1 MRVLVRLLR
10 DWCRPH
16 LLSFLGGVLFLFLT
30 NYLTVT
36 IPTEIGAAIDA
47 GAAAAAGPHILAVG
61 LMGVAVILVRT
72 LSRVLV
78 FNPGRDIEYQLRS
91 DLFDALLAQQPS
103 FYATRSTGDLVSRGS
118 SDLTFVRAMVGFGF
132 MQVVNVTFAVLLTGW
147 RMLTLSPSLTLGAVL
162 PLIVGLVVVN
172 SAVGKVFN
180 YGRLAQQQLG
190 QVSDQVLTSFQGVA
204 TIQGF
209 VAKDAFLQRFDEKC
223 EALLRTRVATSL
235 LGAFAFPALVL
246 AGSVSVFVVLYVGG
260 PMAVRGELSVGDIA
274 AFATLLGVLLP
285 PLRSIG
291 WMLSVIQTGLASL
304 TRIFEILDAP
314 VERPEGDRPEAV
326 PGGGG
331 PGFTVRGLSFAYPDA
346 PERRVLDG
354 LSLDIRPG
362 TVVGIFGRTG
372 SGKTSLLRLLARLY
386 NAPEGSIVVSGPD
399 GSSADLSRL
408 DLRAWRRSLSMA
420 PQRPFLFSDTI
431 TENVALSEPVDPSAV
446 REAVDKAAL
455 AIDLAALP
463 DGLRTVVGERGIM
476 LSGGQRQRVALARAM
491 YRRSDL
497 ILLDDVLSAV
507 DHETEARLLLALR
520 ALGDGRERGR
530 PTVLIVSHRVSALR
544 DADHVFVLDQGRLVD
559 EGRPD
564 DLFQRPGL
572 FREAWLG
579 QTPADE
585 ELSR

>member
-1 MRVLVRLLR
+1 
-10 DWCRPH
+10 

-246 AGSVSVFVVLYVGG
+246 AGSISVFVVLFVGG

>member
-47 GAAAAAGPHILAVG
+47 GAASAAGPHILAVG

-162 PLIVGLVVVN
+162 PLMVGLVVVN

-246 AGSVSVFVVLYVGG
+246 AGSISVFVVLYIGG